1 MAANDATRP
10 TGLRHAGAETLL
22 AAFHVDAHEFLE
34 QFSLG
39 LQPQSSRDDTL
50 QALGN
55 AAEALRGIRIGADF
69 LRLDAVSGLCRR
81 GEQDLLQQ
89 LPLVGSGAP
98 LQWGTLQDVIRG
110 LQQSIAALGVPA
122 ATESAPPEPQAD
134 LPLAADVAA
143 AGAQPSEPEAKG
155 VEAAP
160 HHCADSTAPP
170 VGVQDTSGETTDEGD
185 AGQAPAPSG
194 MDAMAPDEEWA
205 VVSPPAPPDPSPAPV
220 DPRLLTVLTASV
232 GPWTVAVPAES
243 SILPLPPDTPVWLG
257 PAGQQLVLSDDGA
270 VPALDLL
277 DCWIPPDGR
286 PAAAGRAALLFRH
299 ADGAAHFALR
309 VDAMGTRQTR
319 VFWRVPAA
327 MSRVSGVQA
336 AALAGAPWE
345 PLTAHAILLLDR
357 RWLVERLGRAVHA
370 VPGCDARSAG
380 APG

>member
-22 AAFHVDAHEFLE
+22 AAFRVDAHEFLA

-39 LQPQSSRDDTL
+39 LQPQPSRDDTL

-89 LPLVGSGAP
+89 LPLIGSGAP
-98 LQWGTLQDVIRG
+98 LQWGTLQEVIRG

-122 ATESAPPEPQAD
+122 AMESAPSEPPAD
-134 LPLAADVAA
+134 LTLTADLT
-143 AGAQPSEPEAKG
+143 AGAQSSEPEADG
-155 VEAAP
+155 VDVAP
-160 HHCADSTAPP
+160 HACADSTAP
-170 VGVQDTSGETTDEGD
+170 
-185 AGQAPAPSG
+185 
-194 MDAMAPDEEWA
+194 DEERVA
-205 VVSPPAPPDPSPAPV
+205 VSPPAPPDPSPAPV
-220 DPRLLTVLTASV
+220 DPRLLTVLTASI

-243 SILPLPPDTPVWLG
+243 SILPLPTDTPVWLG
-257 PAGQQLVLSDDGA
+257 PAGLQLVLSDDGA

-277 DCWIPPDGR
+277 DCWTPPDGR
-286 PAAAGRAALLFRH
+286 PAAAGRAALLFQH

-309 VDAMGTRQTR
+309 VDAMGTRQTLA
-319 VFWRVPAA
+319 FWRVPAA
-327 MSRVSGVQA
+327 LSRVSGVQA
-336 AALAGAPWE
+336 TALAGVPWE
-345 PLTAHAILLLDR
+345 PLTAQAILLLDR

-370 VPGCDARSAG
+370 VPGCDAHSAE